1 MSGANAALSLPPGD
15 RDDAPAP
22 ARPRLPLG
30 DDAPPLTDET
40 DEARIGRWIAAHATA
55 TRYMGEALA
64 LLAAGR
70 HAQYAS
76 ALHHYDKAN
85 TEAGAL
91 ARVLS
96 KSFTAKR

>member
-1 MSGANAALSLPPGD
+1 MSGHNLARTLPPGD
-15 RDDAPAP
+15 RSDAPE
-22 ARPRLPLG
+22 LPIEPVH
-30 DDAPPLTDET
+30 DDAPPLHDET
-40 DEARIGRWIAAHATA
+40 DEARIARWYAAHAVV
-55 TRYMGEALA
+55 TRYLGEALA

-70 HAQYAS
+70 HARYAA